1 MKPILNK
8 NDVEININKAQKILK
23 NGDLVIFPT
32 ETVYGLGGN
41 ATDENAIKKI
51 YKIKNRPSNNPL
63 ICHFKNINS
72 IEKDF
77 VINDTSYE
85 LAKKFW
91 PGPLTLVLE
100 KKDSSD
106 ISSKLSNQKKFVGCR
121 IPNHP
126 IAQKLL
132 SGIPFPIAAPS
143 ANISTKLSSTKIN
156 HLSKKLKDNI
166 FFLDGGKSF
175 YGLESTVINASNN
188 NPKILRLGS
197 ITLEE
202 IKKIIPSII
211 LENQNNFSSLSP
223 GQQIKHYSPNLPIRI
238 NVNSVLK
245 GEALLNF
252 GNNNLKSEI
261 IELNLSPKE
270 NLEEAGKNFY
280 DYLHILDNS
289 QCNGIAVA
297 PIPNHNLGKTIND
310 RLIRASKINS
320 NLN

>member
-1 MKPILNK
+1 MKHILNK
-8 NDVEININKAQKILK
+8 YDVKINIKNAQKILK

-41 ATDENAIKKI
+41 ATDENAIKNI
-51 YKIKNRPSNNPL
+51 YKIKNRPLNNPL
-63 ICHFKNINS
+63 ICHFKNIEN
-72 IEKDF
+72 IEKNF
-77 VINDTSYE
+77 FLNDIALK

-100 KKDSSD
+100 KKDSSA
-106 ISSKLSNQKKFVGCR
+106 ISSKLSNQQKFVGCR

-126 IAQKLL
+126 IALKLL
-132 SGIPFPIAAPS
+132 NGISFPIAAPS

-156 HLSKKLKDNI
+156 HLPKELKDNI

-175 YGLESTVINASNN
+175 YGLESTVINVSNR

-197 ITLEE
+197 ITLED
-202 IKKIIPSII
+202 IKKIIPNIV
-211 LENQNNFSSLSP
+211 LENYKTLSTLSP

-238 NVNSVLK
+238 NVKSVLK
-245 GEALLNF
+245 GEGLLNF
-252 GNNNLKSEI
+252 GTNNLKSEI
-261 IELNLSPKE
+261 IELNLSPTE
-270 NLEEAGKNFY
+270 NLEEAGNNFY

-289 QCNGIAVA
+289 KCNGIAVA
-297 PIPNHNLGKTIND
+297 PVPNHNLGKTIND
-310 RLIRASKINS
+310 RLIRASIINS

>member
-1 MKPILNK
+1 M
-8 NDVEININKAQKILK
+8 
-23 NGDLVIFPT
+23 
-32 ETVYGLGGN
+32 
-41 ATDENAIKKI
+41 
-51 YKIKNRPSNNPL
+51 
-63 ICHFKNINS
+63 
-72 IEKDF
+72 
-77 VINDTSYE
+77 
-85 LAKKFW
+85 
-91 PGPLTLVLE
+91 
-100 KKDSSD
+100 
-106 ISSKLSNQKKFVGCR
+106 
-121 IPNHP
+121 
-126 IAQKLL
+126 
-132 SGIPFPIAAPS
+132 
-143 ANISTKLSSTKIN
+143 
-156 HLSKKLKDNI
+156 
-166 FFLDGGKSF
+166 FLDGGKSF